1 MRKYFWPLCLAMGLA
16 GSQPVMA
23 DVWDLDSLNDED
35 DSTATDNEMVHGL
48 VQVHDLA
55 AEGGVVDQDW
65 YRVASRPYASYEVL
79 VDGVTGDVF
88 FSALPVDHIAADGTT
103 VVNTSQEIPGG
114 AGAARTVRWQ
124 VGAVGATEF
133 VRVTGD
139 NTACTVACTTSEQ
152 YTIKFFETT
161 AFIPRFNNS
170 GSQITVLLLQNASSY
185 TISGNIY
192 YFNAAGA
199 PVGSQPFTATTRQ
212 LLVVPTSSTVPG
224 ASGSIVI
231 THDARYGDLQG
242 KSVALE
248 PSTGFSFDTPLV
260 YKPK

>member
-1 MRKYFWPLCLAMGLA
+1 MRKRFWPLCLAVGLA

-23 DVWDLDSLNDED
+23 DVWDLDILNED
-35 DSTATDNEMVHGL
+35 DSTATDNEMTHGL
-48 VQVHDLA
+48 VQVHDLEA
-55 AEGGVVDQDW
+55 QGGVVDQDW
-65 YRVASRPYASYEVL
+65 YRVASRPYSSYEVL
-79 VDGVTGDVF
+79 VDGLTGNVF
-88 FSALPVDHIAADGTT
+88 FSALPVDHIAEDGTT
-103 VVNTSQEIPGG
+103 VVNSSLEIPGG
-114 AGAARTVRWQ
+114 AGAVRTVRWQ
-124 VGAVGATEF
+124 VGATAATEF

-139 NTACTVACTTSEQ
+139 ETSCTTACTTSDQ

-161 AFIPRFNNS
+161 AFIARFNNT

-192 YFNAAGA
+192 YFTAAGTLA
-199 PVGSQPFTATTRQ
+199 GSQPFTANTRQ
-212 LLVVPTSSTVPG
+212 LLVVPTSATVPG